1 VGAPDRYSAALRSG
15 RGPRLLA
22 HYILPIVLFKELN
35 MNKDLLTT
43 HINNLIKKFRRD
55 PEKFNKD
62 LKERTEI
69 VEFYRSFSKDRM
81 LSMNE
86 DDIYEYLS
94 KLWAML
100 LWGNKHYV
108 IDKIIEDNGL
118 RNLRENLAEL
128 VWSSKD
134 IIHRWD
140 TFRSKIKGM
149 GPAMISEI
157 LCKTHPEKYM
167 LWNRRAYV
175 GLKYLQVNNLPRYDY
190 QMTGKVYNYLC
201 DVCREISKELQ
212 KAGFHDTSLLA
223 VDYFIW
229 DELQVE
235 DNLRKIYT
243 KKDRKEDLIP
253 KNSEESKFIH
263 NEIRDKLRDIGQWL
277 GFTAKIEQ
285 KVSEGAKVDT
295 IWEATIGNMGRV
307 IYIFEV
313 QTKGSIDRLVINLLK
328 SLNNP
333 AVQGVVAVS
342 DKEQIEKIKK
352 HVSDVKDLRDK
363 LRYWDYEEILKV
375 HESLEF
381 VNESINKLKLVPEGF

>member
-1 VGAPDRYSAALRSG
+1 
-15 RGPRLLA
+15 
-22 HYILPIVLFKELN
+22 
-35 MNKDLLTT
+35 MNKERLKK
-43 HINNLIKKFRRD
+43 HINNFINDFKKN

-62 LKERTEI
+62 LKERKEI
-69 VEFYRSFSKDRM
+69 VYFYKSYGREKI

-86 DDIYEYLS
+86 DEVYEYLS

-108 IDKIIEDNGL
+108 VDKILEDNGL
-118 RNLRENLAEL
+118 ENFRKNLAEL

-134 IIHRWD
+134 IVQRWD
-140 TFRSKIKGM
+140 TFRSRIKGM

-157 LCKTHPEKYM
+157 LCKTHPDKYM

-175 GLKYLQVNNLPRYDY
+175 GLNYLQVENLPRYDY
-190 QMTGKVYNYLC
+190 QINGKVYKYLC
-201 DVCREISKELQ
+201 EVSKEISLELQ
-212 KAGFHDTSLLA
+212 KSNFHDTSLLA

-229 DELQVE
+229 DELQFE
-235 DNLRKIYT
+235 DNLSKIYT
-243 KKDRKEDLIP
+243 KKGGEKIIKP
-253 KNSEESKFIH
+253 QSNEESKFIH

-277 GFTAKIEQ
+277 GFTAKVEQ

-307 IYIFEV
+307 IYVFEV
-313 QTKGSIDRLVINLLK
+313 QTKGSIDSLILNLIK

-342 DKEQIEKIKK
+342 DKDQIEKIKRY
-352 HVSDVKDLRDK
+352 VNDVKDLKDK
-363 LRYWDYEEILKV
+363 LRYWDYEEILQV

-381 VNESINKLKLVPEGF
+381 VNESINKLELVPESF